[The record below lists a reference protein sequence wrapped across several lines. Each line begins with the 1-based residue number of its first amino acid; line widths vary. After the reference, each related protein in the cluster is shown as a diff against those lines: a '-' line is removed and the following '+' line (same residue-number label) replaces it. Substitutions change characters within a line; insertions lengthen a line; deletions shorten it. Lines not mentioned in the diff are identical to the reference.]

1 MFGRILNDMY
11 LNPALVMMFIAML
24 MAFIAVGG
32 LIWKAADKFGR
43 LDVRIA
49 RIETKLS
56 LSPDDAKT
64 ESRQPSARSPKAAQR
79 AT

>member
-24 MAFIAVGG
+24 GAFLAVGG

-43 LDVRIA
+43 LETRIA
-49 RIETKLS
+49 VIEGKVFGQSEDLAS
-56 LSPDDAKT
+56 G
-64 ESRQPSARSPKAAQR
+64 RQPSARSPKAAQR